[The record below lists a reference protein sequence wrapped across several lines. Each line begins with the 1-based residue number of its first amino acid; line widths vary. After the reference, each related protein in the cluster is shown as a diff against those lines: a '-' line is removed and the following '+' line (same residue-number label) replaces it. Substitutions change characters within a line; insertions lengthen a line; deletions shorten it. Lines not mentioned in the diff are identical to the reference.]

1 MVGTVLAAGHRPQ
14 VPRDAIRGGIQLYE
28 VLLEGELRD
37 GGELS
42 VELGGAARL
51 EVRYDAKLACD
62 EPPSA
67 VGADVAEA
75 GVCTWRSAVVTVKR
89 DISLSTK

>member
-1 MVGTVLAAGHRPQ
+1 MVSTAPAAGHRPQ
-14 VPRDAIRGGIQLYE
+14 VPHDAIRGGIELYE

-42 VELGGAARL
+42 VELGGTGRL
-51 EVRYDAKLACD
+51 EVGYDAELACD

-67 VGADVAEA
+67 VSADVAEE
-75 GVCTWRSAVVTVKR
+75 GVCAWR
-89 DISLSTK
+89 